1 MNIRSLPNSGETE
14 QQDCQVRVTKN
25 DIEFPHG
32 TAFVPYSYLAELLAE
47 AQCYGEVDNTNMHE
61 FYVRIKHREAL
72 FQAVN
77 NGDLPVKDKSSKTR
91 INLGSVSLIK
101 NQIEQSTCVTIAD
114 FQIYANALGV
124 TVSVAELSNGTQ
136 ENEAAVSAEQRPIQR
151 AAAQNAAILEAI
163 KTNGYVAK
171 SLPKSKPGKSGV
183 KATIRNAVATNS
195 LFQGKVFD
203 KAWERLRSSGEIVDE
218 I

>member
-1 MNIRSLPNSGETE
+1 MNVIEIDASPRISIVRAKELILAALPTEKYAEVYFYVAANGQPDLEGEHQIKMAEGKFATPYMERDLPEIFEELNIIPRMINLPNMQGFRRGHEILY
-14 QQDCQVRVTKN
+14 
-25 DIEFPHG
+25 DISRQEF
-32 TAFVPYSYLAELLAE
+32 VLLAE
-47 AQCYGEVDNTNMHE
+47 AYNLN
-61 FYVRIKHREAL
+61 
-72 FQAVN
+72 
-77 NGDLPVKDKSSKTR
+77 VK
-91 INLGSVSLIK
+91 
-101 NQIEQSTCVTIAD
+101 
-114 FQIYANALGV
+114 
-124 TVSVAELSNGTQ
+124 VSVAELSNGTQ